1 MVLLAGV
8 PSYHPSGD
16 ETHGVS
22 GTGHAHQSNLQAP
35 DGTGSE
41 RWGPGRQHL
50 MQAQSDIFLGWTRS
64 PGPDKVDRI
73 IHRRVSYT
81 QAITRPCGTC
91 AVGGDR
97 SPAHHS

>member
-64 PGPDKVDRI
+64 PGPDKVKP
-73 IHRRVSYT
+73 HHPPT
-81 QAITRPCGTC
+81 GELHQAITG
-91 AVGGDR
+91 AVR
-97 SPAHHS
+97 HPRRW